1 MEEFELSL
9 ERASQ
14 TLTQFADRT
23 AVEAASNLEQAFA
36 RAGGTIEQALNQA
49 AQSGELNF
57 RRMTEAI
64 LTDLARVAAE
74 AVIAQSGIGQAGQVV
89 NFSLNGAAPGLS
101 AVTGGSALESLVAA
115 AAARGARYA

>member
-1 MEEFELSL
+1 MDEFEQSL

-14 TLTQFADRT
+14 TLSSFVEQHGQ
-23 AVEAASNLEQAFA
+23 EAATTLERAFG
-36 RAGGTIEQALNQA
+36 RAGASIEQALDQA

-74 AVIAQSGIGQAGQVV
+74 TVIAQSGLGQSNQTLNVNLGGRQPAAQAPLGGAG
-89 NFSLNGAAPGLS
+89 
-101 AVTGGSALESLVAA
+101 LETLVAT